1 MEEIKKTSQKLQVV
15 IDQIL
20 ARQAQ
25 WKDLKNRLKDDLQT
39 IRNESGLEF
48 EIQVTDHIENWESVS
63 LKLKDQ
69 DFSYFVKGNKK
80 QLISKTGGYLVFGLM
95 PSGFIRIGMVYP
107 KIPDIKEKE
116 VSFLEFELIKDMN
129 KLNLENVQRYFIRFL
144 EEVIA
149 WELGETEDLKE
160 RIGFKINK

>member
-1 MEEIKKTSQKLQVV
+1 MEEINKASKKFQIVR
-15 IDQIL
+15 DQIL
-20 ARQAQ
+20 ARQIR

-39 IRNESGLEF
+39 IGIESGLES
-48 EIQVTDHIENWESVS
+48 EVQVTDHIENWESVS

-69 DFSYFVKGNKK
+69 EFSWYVKGNKR
-80 QLISKTGGYLVFGLM
+80 QLITKTGGYLVFGLM
-95 PSGFIRIGMVYP
+95 PSGYIRIGMVYP
-107 KIPDIKEKE
+107 RIPDIKEKE
-116 VSFLEFELIKDMN
+116 VSFMEFELLKDLN
-129 KLNLENVQRYFIRFL
+129 KLEPDNLRHYFIRFL